1 MRFDRY
7 KRLARHRAL
16 MPVWAFL
23 IAVVVL
29 LPGLSSPGLW
39 EPQEMRIAD
48 DAADRA
54 DRTVAKAAEEGRDKP
69 PVAAPRTDC
78 PKAPTDDDG
87 ARNLTPEL
95 AATGLAA
102 LGSDEGDMRV
112 LLALLGL
119 LTVLAVYGTAARLAS
134 PRAGLAAAV
143 VLLSFPMFVLQ
154 ARQLTSEL
162 GTAAGATLI
171 VYGLVAA
178 ARPARWPWAL
188 PDLITSSVAIGLG
201 TAVAFLGGGVFLGV
215 LPALGAVALAGG
227 LGVAFAAASLRV
239 TRQLSVRVLA
249 RVSPRHAVGREE
261 PVRAAA
267 RLSGRDASIAAVSLL
282 ALVASLGAAYWL
294 FDQIYDVQNRAPG
307 TREIFGK
314 SFLTTECWS
323 EALGGLWRSHD
334 DVRSTYD
341 SMFEQIAF
349 GMFPWSVLA
358 PVALLALAL
367 GHGGEER
374 RHAGRLAL
382 AWAAIAWLTGT
393 VFERKVGFNVYAG
406 FPACAL
412 GIGVWIDGYLERRED
427 PSAQPERGGGAAE
440 SKAAGLIVG
449 LWVLLGMIT
458 VAKDLQAF
466 PEKMTSLLVGAD
478 QIKYPVAKL
487 FGLHLRT
494 WLLPLAIF
502 TGLAF
507 ALGMWLWRPA
517 SEPQHE
523 AARWIGRWGV
533 HVALVLAAITG
544 VFWSQVWQR
553 TLSKSLS
560 SKHVFSVYR
569 DLRGEGD
576 LLGIMGDM
584 GNAPRYYAG
593 GEWEEIKGRE
603 GLLAFL
609 SKEER
614 VFALAPASEL
624 CAIHRAFAG
633 KPYYVLDDSNAK
645 FLLLSNDVT
654 GARDRN
660 PLSTTILRE
669 KPEGIGQEFSATFDD
684 KIELIGFTVPRK
696 VSLRSRFTM
705 TLYFR
710 VKKAVSGSWKIF
722 AHFDGKGLRFQGDHE
737 PIRGR
742 CATSFWQEGDYI
754 VDTFSV
760 EAGDITF
767 EPGNYQIRVGF
778 FTGTNPNWK
787 NMKVT
792 QAPPGAKDDADRVLL
807 GTIQVD

>member
-1 MRFDRY
+1 LLYRRDFVRFDRY
-7 KRLARHRAL
+7 QRLARHRAL
-16 MPVWAFL
+16 MPIWAFL

-48 DAADRA
+48 DAAERA
-54 DRTVAKAAEEGRDKP
+54 DRTIAKAAAEGRDKP
-69 PVAAPRTDC
+69 PVAAPPTDC
-78 PKAPTDDDG
+78 PKAATDDDG
-87 ARNLTPEL
+87 ARSLTPEL
-95 AATGLAA
+95 AATGLTA
-102 LGSDEGDMRV
+102 LGSDEGDMRL

-119 LTVLAVYGTAARLAS
+119 LTVLAVYGTGARLAS

-143 VLLSFPMFVLQ
+143 VLLSFPMLVLQ

-162 GTAAGATLI
+162 GTAAGAALI

-188 PDLITSSVAIGLG
+188 PDLITASLAIGLG
-201 TAVAFLGGGVFLGV
+201 TAIAFLGGGVFLGV
-215 LPALGAVALAGG
+215 LPPLGAVALAGG

-239 TRQLSVRVLA
+239 ARQLSVRVLA

-261 PVRAAA
+261 PVRTAA
-267 RLSGRDASIAAVSLL
+267 RIPARDAAIAAVSLL
-282 ALVASLGAAYWL
+282 ALVGALGAVYVL
-294 FDQIYDVQNRAPG
+294 FDQIYDVQQRAPG
-307 TREIFGK
+307 TREVFGK
-314 SFLTTECWS
+314 SLLTTECWS
-323 EALGGLWRSHD
+323 DALGGLWRSHD

-374 RHAGRLAL
+374 RYAGRLAL
-382 AWAAIAWLTGT
+382 AWAALAWLTAT
-393 VFERKVGFNVYAG
+393 VFERKVGFTVYAG

-412 GIGVWIDGYLERRED
+412 AIGVWIDGFLESREAG
-427 PSAQPERGGGAAE
+427 SNE
-440 SKAAGLIVG
+440 SRAAGLLVG

-466 PEKMTSLLVGAD
+466 PEKMTSLLVGSE

-487 FGLHLRT
+487 LGLHLRT
-494 WLLPLAIF
+494 WLLPVAVL

-507 ALGMWLWRPA
+507 ALGVWLWRPA
-517 SEPQHE
+517 GEPQHKV
-523 AARWIGRWGV
+523 ARWIGRWGV

-553 TLSKSLS
+553 TLSRSLS

-569 DLRGEGD
+569 DLRADGD

-584 GNAPRYYAG
+584 GNAPRYYAD
-593 GEWEEIKGRE
+593 GEWEKIQGRE

-609 SKEER
+609 GKEQR

-669 KPEGIGQEFSATFDD
+669 KPEGIEHEFSATFDD
-684 KIELIGFTVPRK
+684 KIELIGYTVPRK

-792 QAPPGAKDDADRVLL
+792 AAPPGAKDDADRVLL